1 MNEFQELNKNAS
13 EQFHF
18 IGVNHKEQ
26 MIHLKNE
33 RLKMVA
39 AYHKLFSLFHSVL
52 YQDRTGRFT
61 HKRIKAVKKYYE
73 NDDVIEVRVPGIEI
87 KTSNGWVCSIVPDE
101 QARSIRVCFH
111 MNKNSITIDEINNY
125 FDVYYIDDQWHINVR
140 IGIHV
145 AGVLEPSGIKF
156 ILNTIFNVG

>member
-1 MNEFQELNKNAS
+1 MNEFQELNENAS

-73 NDDVIEVRVPGIEI
+73 NDDVIEVKVPGIEI
-87 KTSNGWVCSIVPDE
+87 ETSNGWVCSVVPDE
-101 QARSIRVCFH
+101 KVRSIGVCFH
-111 MNKNSITIDEINNY
+111 MKKNSITTDGINNC
-125 FDVYYIDDQWHINVR
+125 FDVYYRDNQWHITVR

-145 AGVLEPSGIKF
+145 TGVLEPSGIKH
-156 ILNTIFNVG
+156 ILNNIFNVG